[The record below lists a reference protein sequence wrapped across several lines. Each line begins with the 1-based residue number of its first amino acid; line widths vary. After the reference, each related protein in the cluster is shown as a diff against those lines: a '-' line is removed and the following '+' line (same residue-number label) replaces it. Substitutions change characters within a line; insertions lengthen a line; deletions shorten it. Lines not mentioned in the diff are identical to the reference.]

1 VRAIPEEVNSI
12 YKGKNL
18 FVTVKLVTHES
29 WGGDCL
35 NRGNVFMKDG
45 KVLVSKVLASPDVKK
60 SVKRAVDLIGG
71 FKKVISAGDKVIVK
85 PNFNS
90 DDPFPASSDPE
101 FVKAVV
107 SLLYDSGASSVVIV
121 ESSGMPWLPTKNVLR
136 KMGML
141 KAAKECGAEVRVLD
155 DRKWVDIEIEGKRW
169 KKISIAQDA
178 LEKDAKFVWLP
189 CMKTHRYARF
199 SLSLKLSVGLL
210 DFRLRGDLHAAHLEE
225 KIAELNLAVH
235 PNLIIMDGRKCFTTG
250 GPDVGHVEEPNIILA
265 SGDRIAIDVEALKIL
280 KSYNAS
286 NKLDMFVWEFPQIKH
301 TVELELGVRGE
312 DEILVVSG

>member
-1 VRAIPEEVNSI
+1 
-12 YKGKNL
+12 
-18 FVTVKLVTHES
+18 
-29 WGGDCL
+29 L
-35 NRGNVFMKDG
+35 NRDNVFINDG

-286 NKLDMFVWEFPQIKH
+286 NKLDMSVWEFPQIKH

>member
-1 VRAIPEEVNSI
+1 MNRE
-12 YKGKNL
+12 
-18 FVTVKLVTHES
+18 
-29 WGGDCL
+29 GDCL
-35 NRGNVFMKDG
+35 HKDNILIKDG
-45 KVLVSKVLASPDVKK
+45 EVLVSEVLASPDVKK

>member
-1 VRAIPEEVNSI
+1 MRAIPEEVNST